1 MSVVFVKKSIRV
13 LIIGGGC
20 KGKTRFE
27 DLVGLKQFVGEGG
40 GCGN

>member
-1 MSVVFVKKSIRV
+1 MSVVFFTKSICV

-20 KGKTRFE
+20 EGKTRFE
-27 DLVGLKQFVGEGG
+27 DVVGLKQFVGEGG